1 MLGRRT
7 RNLLVK
13 LLRVLHAG
21 AERLAARLEASDQLT
36 EAAAGKAEVAQDPAP
51 VQLPNQGVGG
61 PPAHWLDVVRHHAP
75 QLLRPVSGQGDTV
88 TGLRERGEQGAT
100 PDPTTA
106 LTPGRQPAPP
116 AAGQKTTPPAWH
128 TLPKLRHRARQTS
141 VPPDSGTQ
149 ANRQKQ
155 RSVTPEG
162 ALPQIR
168 ARRDRHASTDITSV
182 RVSRH
187 AAPRKEPDVCST
199 PRPRR
204 QPSGESAQLVQRH
217 LLRSRPA
224 APRKEP
230 DVCSTLRPG
239 RQPSGES
246 AQLVQRHLLRPAG
259 GEVPKPPP
267 RSKVYDSSVG
277 PAEIPAGF
285 SRSKKRQPGSLRAAP
300 GQKRHK
306 HTKSSEQPD
315 GAQAVK
321 QMVAPVREAMQ
332 VAAQASPQAE
342 RCSRSASRQLLGS
355 APATLGTPTVVPLPL
370 RSTGEAVARPVQ
382 AEPEWPRLPDETDG
396 DLQGTHTGTDRWP
409 SLPEYAWDPGARL
422 SPSDALRTASEE
434 RRNTLRLQRGDLE
447 QRGELWNV

>member
-217 LLRSRPA
+217 LLR
-224 APRKEP
+224 
-230 DVCSTLRPG
+230 
-239 RQPSGES
+239 
-246 AQLVQRHLLRPAG
+246 PAG

-355 APATLGTPTVVPLPL
+355 APATLGTPPVVPLPL